1 MKETF
6 INETS
11 VYSGFGFF
19 SRKGLLAWKDFVIEL
34 DDVKLV
40 QAVMDDISQRLCANN
55 VIVFFDHH
63 YAFDALPLGFALAK
77 YVEAIQGALIPYA
90 THLDMGVGR
99 EGEFSVHYKFRTLAF
114 HWLVHNITKNNPEI
128 KFLPT
133 VRSFE
138 MDTPRIRKI
147 VDRDFQG
154 ANTKYLRTLIRMF
167 SKNNSGQVCFLT
179 PFSGIAFPGKP
190 VLHPQLYRSID
201 LVQTASKTDISFYIA
216 GAYPSWHAYRQYY
229 APLMSKHK
237 IAIRGPFSLPVGDY
251 STAQTVVK
259 NELNSLR
266 VKADFTPPDYDRILT
281 K

>member
-1 MKETF
+1 MKEIF

-11 VYSGFGFF
+11 VYSGFGLF

-34 DDVKLV
+34 DGMKST

-63 YAFDALPLGFALAK
+63 YAFDAVPLGFALAK
-77 YVEAIQGALIPYA
+77 YVESIQGALIPYA
-90 THLDMGVGR
+90 AHLDMGVGR

-114 HWLVHNITKNNPEI
+114 HWLVQNITKNNPEI

-167 SKNNSGQVCFLT
+167 STNNAGQVCFLT

-201 LVQTASKTDISFYIA
+201 LVQAASKTDIPFYIA
-216 GAYPSWHAYRQYY
+216 GAYPSWRAYRQYY

-251 STAQTVVK
+251 KTAQTAVK

-266 VKADFTPPDYDRILT
+266 EKAAFTPPDYDRILT